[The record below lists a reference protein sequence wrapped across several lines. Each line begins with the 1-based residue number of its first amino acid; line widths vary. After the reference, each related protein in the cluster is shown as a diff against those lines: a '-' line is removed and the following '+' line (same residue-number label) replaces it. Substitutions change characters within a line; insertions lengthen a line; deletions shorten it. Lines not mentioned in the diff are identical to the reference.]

1 MSYLNQFKLPDGIND
16 PNALDPTATG
26 ITTPPSS
33 GQYSQAEYEAGL
45 ENARAQANLDARMAQ
60 GYGGTNPMQA
70 AGSDMFLAG
79 QGMQASGLVG
89 MLGGAYDIYQGIQ
102 NMNTA
107 RDSVAKYQGKLDDLQ
122 ANQPSLATPS
132 QYYEMA
138 KNAYDSRL
146 MQMRVDDINRGLAN
160 TTAAATQFGSR
171 GLGALAGATQSA
183 NRAQQ
188 EEVLRQQQMQ
198 TAAMGQL
205 ADARMQ
211 SQQMQ
216 LQQNQFNQNMTFE
229 QLSMANQ
236 QLAGAQEQIG
246 AGVGAAV
253 GGLGNL
259 GMAGQVMDMGTEML
273 GMKNAE
279 SVVGP
284 DIPKDEMTLRQLRRS
299 GAEKLSLKERGALFG
314 RGAYFSK
321 EDGGKIQKT
330 PGKFSHEENEMAVIT
345 EEGEDTGIRVTGG
358 EYVLNP
364 DQSKTIKKLVE
375 AGDKDALMKFMDD
388 LLDEPQFA

>member
-16 PNALDPTATG
+16 PNAMSTS
-26 ITTPPSS
+26 TPAM
-33 GQYSQAEYEAGL
+33 YTQAEVEAL
-45 ENARAQANLDARMAQ
+45 TQNAVAQANLQNRTAQAQ
-60 GYGGTNPMQA
+60 GVDYGASARAA
-70 AGSDMFLAG
+70 AGADMQLAG
-79 QGMQASGLVG
+79 AGMQASGGASV
-89 MLGGAYDIYQGIQ
+89 LGGAFDIYQGIR
-102 NMNTA
+102 NL
-107 RDSVAKYQGKLDDLQ
+107 RDAKPMVERYQGELDELK
-122 ANQPSLATPS
+122 ANQPSLGTPS
-132 QYYEMA
+132 AYYEMA
-138 KNAYDSRL
+138 KNAYDARL

-198 TAAMGQL
+198 TAAMGELAGAQQQAQQL
-205 ADARMQ
+205 
-211 SQQMQ
+211 Q

-236 QLAGAQEQIG
+236 QMAAAQEQIG
-246 AGVGAAV
+246 AGVGAVAGGV
-253 GGLGNL
+253 VNYGLGGDVM
-259 GMAGQVMDMGTEML
+259 GMAAQMME
-273 GMKNAE
+273 E
-279 SVVGP
+279 
-284 DIPKDEMTLRQLRRS
+284 
-299 GAEKLSLKERGALFG
+299 
-314 RGAYFSK
+314 
-321 EDGGKIQKT
+321 GGKVQKT
-330 PGKFSHEENEMAVIT
+330 PGKFSHDENEMAVVT

>member
-16 PNALDPTATG
+16 PNAAPG
-26 ITTPPSS
+26 ITTPQSA
-33 GQYSQAEYEAGL
+33 GQYSQAELDAAKA
-45 ENARAQANLDARMAQ
+45 NAAAQANLDARMAQ
-60 GYGGTNPMQA
+60 GYGATSPMQT

-89 MLGGAYDIYQGIQ
+89 VLGGAYDIYQGIQ

-160 TTAAATQFGSR
+160 TTAAASQFGSR

-216 LQQNQFNQNMTFE
+216 LQQNQFNQNMSFE

-259 GMAGQVMDMGTEML
+259 SMAGQVMDMGTDML

-279 SVVGP
+279 SVTGP
-284 DIPKDEMTLRQLRRS
+284 DIPKDEMTLRQLRKS
-299 GAEKLSLKERGALFG
+299 GAQKLPLSQRGAIFG
-314 RGAYFSK
+314 RGAYFN

-345 EEGEDTGIRVTGG
+345 EEGKDTGIRVTGG

>member
-1 MSYLNQFKLPDGIND
+1 
-16 PNALDPTATG
+16 
-26 ITTPPSS
+26 PPSS
-33 GQYSQAEYEAGL
+33 GLYSQAEVDAMRQ
-45 ENARAQANLDARMAQ
+45 NAVAQAQLDARMAQ
-60 GYGGTNPMQA
+60 GTGTDMAAAARSA
-70 AGSDMFLAG
+70 AGSDMALAG
-79 QGMQASGLVG
+79 AGMQAAGGASV
-89 MLGGAYDIYQGIQ
+89 LGGAFDIYQGIR
-102 NMNTA
+102 NLNEA
-107 RDSVAKYQGKLDDLQ
+107 RPMVQEYQGKLDDLQ

-160 TTAAATQFGSR
+160 TTAAAAQFGSR
-171 GLGALAGATQSA
+171 GLGAVAGATQAA

-216 LQQNQFNQNMTFE
+216 MQQNQFNQNMTFE

-246 AGVGAAV
+246 AGVGAVAGGV
-253 GGLGNL
+253 VNFGLGGDVM
-259 GMAGQVMDMGTEML
+259 GMAAQMME
-273 GMKNAE
+273 E
-279 SVVGP
+279 
-284 DIPKDEMTLRQLRRS
+284 
-299 GAEKLSLKERGALFG
+299 
-314 RGAYFSK
+314 
-321 EDGGKIQKT
+321 GGKVQKT
-330 PGKFSHEENEMAVIT
+330 PGKFSHDENEMTVVT